1 MTHSSRAS
9 LSLSQSLSPGAQ
21 KPWIFDNTY
30 IVLYGGLSQS
40 MSGSCLVFIDF
51 HALDSAIFKVWG
63 DGRERHSKL
72 CLRYEVIVW
81 KSAVTI
87 HGVSGLTQY
96 RNPTSTSLSSSYN
109 AHMWFFSVIV
119 QKFKSYYRYIF
130 QFHCFRFN
138 PVS

>member
-63 DGRERHSKL
+63 DGRERDTPSYVWGMRSL
-72 CLRYEVIVW
+72 YE
-81 KSAVTI
+81 
-87 HGVSGLTQY
+87 
-96 RNPTSTSLSSSYN
+96 SLLSPY
-109 AHMWFFSVIV
+109 MEWVD
-119 QKFKSYYRYIF
+119 
-130 QFHCFRFN
+130 
-138 PVS
+138 